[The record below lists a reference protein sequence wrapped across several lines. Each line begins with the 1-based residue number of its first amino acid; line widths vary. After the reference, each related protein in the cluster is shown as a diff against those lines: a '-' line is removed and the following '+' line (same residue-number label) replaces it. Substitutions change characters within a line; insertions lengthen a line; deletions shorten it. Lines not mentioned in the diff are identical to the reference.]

1 MRRYTLYD
9 RLTAIAAGLCLCWL
23 FMACGEDRGG
33 DLPDDDPNSCV
44 VTITLRTSRSARPPQ
59 TKAGETITWESDD
72 EYERDITDWLVV
84 AYDESGVLAGYT
96 SSEGTYNK
104 EDENSCTDVNMRLP
118 VGTYRFYAFANLE
131 SLEGGSELRASIANA
146 NPSPGDLGL
155 SEKALVRAVN
165 ILASG
170 NSSIDG
176 RNGTPGKFGGVTADN
191 KTNETTRRRIPM
203 SSYAQAHTLSP
214 APETNSFKIPLIRM
228 IGKVQ
233 VVITNNLSQAITVN
247 RLDIM
252 NLRKGN
258 LPIWL
263 LPWGNNEYLE
273 TAGDADAESLAPNLP
288 TGETVEETDLF
299 KEEIIPSEENRE
311 IPAKST
317 GGAENHNIKTYT
329 RYIPEGNAGAKEIL
343 LGVDIEGRP
352 RTEHTTSFG
361 FVRRNDLLVI
371 PVSITNI
378 ETKLEVAEQRLPIGV
393 YPTALVYGAKDGV
406 QVLAPITHTL
416 QAAGDLSIRFGI
428 EAIDGLPLGTDFT
441 IKGYQTGE
449 DGNVVQGEKFSF
461 INWKKNNQEE
471 SVPLITG
478 ISVDGEKFTTTE
490 GDIHIPQ
497 TALMS
502 GTGQGDLKHAG
513 SFTIRTQELGGK
525 AEATIILTLVVNYTV
540 DGEKQEMQIPYTIKI
555 RNYKEQQQP

>member
-1 MRRYTLYD
+1 MRRYTLYNQ
-9 RLTAIAAGLCLCWL
+9 LMAVAAGLCLCWL
-23 FMACGEDRGG
+23 CVACGEDRGG

-59 TKAGETITWESDD
+59 TKAGEMMTKADFWEEEEDR
-72 EYERDITDWLVV
+72 YERDITDWLVV
-84 AYDESGVLAGYT
+84 VYDDENAELAGYT
-96 SSEGTYNK
+96 SSNGTWTPGINNPDSRTEVEMK
-104 EDENSCTDVNMRLP
+104 LP
-118 VGTYRFYAFANLE
+118 LGKYSFYAFANLQ
-131 SLEGGSELRASIANA
+131 SLEDGTSLYQKITGAHSLAE
-146 NPSPGDLGL
+146 L
-155 SEKALVRAVN
+155 SEVK
-165 ILASG
+165 ILDSG
-170 NSSIDG
+170 TSIDT
-176 RNGTPGKFGGVTADN
+176 RNEEKKGKFGGEEASR
-191 KTNETTRRRIPM
+191 KRIPM
-203 SSYAQAHTLSP
+203 SSYAQEYTLKP
-214 APETNSFKIPLIRM
+214 APAENKFEIPLIRM

-233 VVITNNLSQAITVN
+233 VKITNNLDKPITVKQ
-247 RLDIM
+247 LDIM
-252 NLRKGN
+252 NLRKGS

-263 LPWGNNEYLE
+263 LPWGNNKYLE
-273 TAGDADAESLAPNLP
+273 TAGEGGAERLAPNLP

-299 KEEIIPSEENRE
+299 KEEIFPSEANQEV
-311 IPAKST
+311 PAKIKD
-317 GGAENHNIKTYT
+317 GAEGHNIKTYT
-329 RYIPEGNAGAKEIL
+329 RYIPEGNAGAREIL

-361 FVRRNDLLVI
+361 FVRRNDLLII
-371 PVSITNI
+371 PVLITNI
-378 ETKLEVAEQRLPIGV
+378 ATKLEVAEQRLPIGV

-513 SFTIRTQELGGK
+513 SFTIRTQELGRK

>member
-96 SSEGTYNK
+96 SGEGTYNK
-104 EDENSCTDVNMRLP
+104 EDEDSRTDVNMRLP

-131 SLEGGSELRASIANA
+131 SLEGGSELRASIANTS
-146 NPSPGDLGL
+146 PSPGDLGL

-176 RNGTPGKFGGVTADN
+176 RNGTPGKFGGSDTEGTG
-191 KTNETTRRRIPM
+191 KRLRIPM
-203 SSYAQAHTLSP
+203 SSYAQEHTLAP
-214 APETNSFKIPLIRM
+214 APATNKFEIPLIRM

-233 VVITNNLSQAITVN
+233 VKITNNLSQAITVN
-247 RLDIM
+247 KLDIM
-252 NLRKGN
+252 NLRKGS

-263 LPWGNNEYLE
+263 LPWGTDKYLE
-273 TAGDADAESLAPNLP
+273 FNGNVDLEQPLAPDFPNDATPP
-288 TGETVEETDLF
+288 TVNPTDLF
-299 KEEIIPSEENRE
+299 TEEILPRE
-311 IPAKST
+311 DERHISGKQDGST
-317 GGAENHNIKTYT
+317 DGSVKVYT
-329 RYIPEGNAGAKEIL
+329 RYIPETNATVGTGGGGIH
-343 LGVDIEGRP
+343 LGVEIEGRP
-352 RTEHTTSFG
+352 RTEHLTGFD

-371 PVSITNI
+371 PVLITNI
-378 ETKLEVAEQRLPIGV
+378 ATKLEVAEQRLPIGV
-393 YPTALVYGAKDGV
+393 YPTALVYGEKTGV
-406 QVLAPITHTL
+406 QILTPVEHTL
-416 QAAGDLSIRFGI
+416 QAAGDLSIRFEISSI
-428 EAIDGLPLGTDFT
+428 EGVTGDFT
-441 IKGYQTGE
+441 IKGLPQGGGVPETAKFSSIQVESNGQRLITAVNGA
-449 DGNVVQGEKFSF
+449 DCGEKQHFYLPAAS
-461 INWKKNNQEE
+461 IE
-471 SVPLITG
+471 TG
-478 ISVDGEKFTTTE
+478 TRK
-490 GDIHIPQ
+490 
-497 TALMS
+497 S
-502 GTGQGDLKHAG
+502 GS
-513 SFTIRTQELGGK
+513 SFTIRTQELGGE
-525 AEATIILTLVVNYTV
+525 ADATIILTLVINYNV

-555 RNYKEQQQP
+555 RNYKEQQP